1 MVFGLMSTVYTPM
14 KDMETPDY
22 KAAPEVMVLKICILY
37 RAIIDIP
44 KFLGINLRSY
54 DTVTS

>member
-22 KAAPEVMVLKICILY
+22 KAAPEVMVLKIRIL
-37 RAIIDIP
+37 
-44 KFLGINLRSY
+44 
-54 DTVTS
+54 